1 MCLCCAEKTGIISRM
16 KKFLFLIS
24 AVVTVVSYGGSLVEC
39 ERFADKGGWAVDS
52 QFIDE
57 MGSSYLLA
65 HGLGKPVA
73 DAVTRIDVKKKRT
86 VRCIRPHQELDSSL
100 ELASGRNVFACR

>member
-1 MCLCCAEKTGIISRM
+1 MWNSAYEK
-16 KKFLFLIS
+16 
-24 AVVTVVSYGGSLVEC
+24 AVVFAFVFATAIVRGGLLVEC
-39 ERFADKGGWAVDS
+39 EQFADKGGWSVDS

-73 DAVTRIDVKKKRT
+73 DAVTCIDVKKSGKYAVFVRT
-86 VRCIRPHQELDSSL
+86 K
-100 ELASGRNVFACR
+100 N